1 MPKKDTNE
9 IFCSKCLQPMSYKQ
23 YFNKCKKCHSLYEK
37 GTYKEHKEKHK
48 YMNDKKSK
56 YWGFDIILD

>member
-37 GTYKEHKEKHK
+37 GTYAKHKEKHK
-48 YMNDKKSK
+48 C
-56 YWGFDIILD
+56 